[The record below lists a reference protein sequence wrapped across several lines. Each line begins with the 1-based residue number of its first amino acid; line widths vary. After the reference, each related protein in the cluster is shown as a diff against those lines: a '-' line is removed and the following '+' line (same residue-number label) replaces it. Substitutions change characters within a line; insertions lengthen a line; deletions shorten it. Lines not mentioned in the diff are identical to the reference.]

1 MRISIVDKEIRHVL
15 DLTSEELVK
24 LIQYKISAGRYS
36 SKFDIVSPVLV
47 CAGSKKFQVTLVGAK
62 SVEEY
67 DNAYYQRSRQVFEI
81 DQPPP
86 TRKNIG
92 AIDFIATGEL
102 TAEMVQPIVE
112 ADYLLF
118 IARLK
123 NKPSYAIIS
132 NYRIYFDKKSPVGDT
147 NGKVLLEMV
156 IKSVKPI
163 EELLKAQI
171 SEEQWYEVYVIGK
184 SEDFFL
190 GEGKLLDD
198 LVGLIGLKRL
208 EREDDFALRRR
219 VIKYLKRVVEEPP
232 ISEEEISEMLERTQQ
247 ELEVDRKI
255 DAAKKKKEKENK
267 KEEDKK

>member
-1 MRISIVDKEIRHVL
+1 MRLVIDKELKHVL
-15 DLTSEELVK
+15 DLTSEEVVK
-24 LIQYKISAGRYS
+24 LIQYKNSATRYS

-62 SVEEY
+62 SLEEY
-67 DNAYYQRSRQVFEI
+67 DSSMQLMDRYEEGGYPDEVPR
-81 DQPPP
+81 
-86 TRKNIG
+86 RKNIG
-92 AIDFIATGEL
+92 SVEFIATVIL
-102 TAEMVQPIVE
+102 STEMVQPMME
-112 ADYLLF
+112 AEYLLF

-123 NKPSYAIIS
+123 NKPSYAVIS
-132 NYRIYFDKKSPVGDT
+132 SYRIYFDRKSTMGDT
-147 NGKVLLEMV
+147 NGKLLLEMV

-208 EREDDFALRRR
+208 PQEDDFGLRRR
-219 VIKYLKRVVEEPP
+219 VVKYLKRLPFITFPP
-232 ISEEEISEMLERTQQ
+232 SYG
-247 ELEVDRKI
+247 
-255 DAAKKKKEKENK
+255 
-267 KEEDKK
+267 